1 MGYIYALTAALF
13 FGANGSVTKVILDA
27 GLTPAQLTMF
37 RVLSTALICGAVLL
51 ITDRAA
57 FRVAPRQLLI
67 LGFLGIVGVAM
78 LQFTYAVALGLLP
91 VGITLLIEYTAV
103 LLVAVVAFFVFRER
117 VKARL
122 WVAIGFVL
130 VGLAIVAQLWSGRLD
145 PVGVLFAF
153 AAATSLTIYFL
164 VGEREVGKTS
174 PIAVAFW
181 TMSFATAFWLV
192 FSFWWEVDPAIFQ
205 TSVSLSGNLAQVFVP
220 VWVPLLW
227 NMVLGSFAPFLLS
240 LLALKHLTATAAGV
254 VASSEVMFAFLV
266 AWLWLGETLDTV
278 QLVGAVVVLAG
289 IVLAQT
295 ARAGKVVDADLALAP
310 ALLPAP
316 APAVLAAPRR

>member
-27 GLTPAQLTMF
+27 GLTPAQLTVF
-37 RVLSTALICGAVLL
+37 RVLSAAVICGAILL
-51 ITDRAA
+51 VTDRGA

-67 LGFLGIVGVAM
+67 LGFLGVVGVAM

-103 LLVAVVAFFVFRER
+103 LMVAVVAFFVYRER

-122 WVAIGFVL
+122 WVAIGCVL
-130 VGLAIVAQLWSGRLD
+130 VGLAIVAQLWSGELD

-153 AAATSLTIYFL
+153 GAATSLTIYFL
-164 VGEREVGKTS
+164 VGEREVGKTT

-181 TMSFATAFWLV
+181 TMSFASAFWLV
-192 FSFWWEVDPAIFQ
+192 FSGWWRIDPAIFHA
-205 TSVSLSGNLAQVFVP
+205 SVSLSGNLAEVVVP
-220 VWVPLLW
+220 FWVPLLW
-227 NMVLGSFAPFLLS
+227 SMVLGSFAPFVLS

-266 AWLWLGETLDTV
+266 AWIWLGETLGAV
-278 QLVGAVVVLAG
+278 QLVGAAVVLAG
-289 IVLAQT
+289 IILAQT
-295 ARAGKVVDADLALAP
+295 ARAGKVIDADLALAP
-310 ALLPAP
+310 PAFPAP
-316 APAVLAAPRR
+316 QG

>member
-27 GLTPAQLTMF
+27 GLTPAQLTVF
-37 RVLSTALICGAVLL
+37 RVLSAAVICGAILL
-51 ITDRAA
+51 VTDRGA

-67 LGFLGIVGVAM
+67 LGFLGVVGVAM

-103 LLVAVVAFFVFRER
+103 LMVAVVAFFVYRER

-122 WVAIGFVL
+122 WVAIGCVL
-130 VGLAIVAQLWSGRLD
+130 VGLAIVAQLWSGELD

-153 AAATSLTIYFL
+153 GAATSLTIYFL
-164 VGEREVGKTS
+164 VGEREVGKTT

-181 TMSFATAFWLV
+181 TMSFASAFWLV
-192 FSFWWEVDPAIFQ
+192 FSGWWRIDPAIFHA
-205 TSVSLSGNLAQVFVP
+205 SVSLSGNLAEVVVP
-220 VWVPLLW
+220 FWVPLLW
-227 NMVLGSFAPFLLS
+227 SMVLGSFAPFVLS

-266 AWLWLGETLDTV
+266 AWIWLGETLGAV
-278 QLVGAVVVLAG
+278 QLVGAAVVLAG
-289 IVLAQT
+289 IILAQT
-295 ARAGKVVDADLALAP
+295 ARAGKVIDADLALAP
-310 ALLPAP
+310 PAFPAP
-316 APAVLAAPRR
+316 QR